1 MTRQYGEARK
11 VLDRGRNGGLSFNFP
26 AFPVFYAKR
35 PMRPSL
41 LLAAFGAILFLSAS
55 LVFDADKDLVA
66 HFSFN
71 SCDARDDSGQGSY
84 GQLMGN
90 VQCWCGVEDD
100 GLLLD
105 GEGAHV
111 LFSGPIN
118 DYFTTSD
125 FTLSFYLK
133 PEAQLIFPQSIA
145 SKRAACDDF
154 HALDISLDRR
164 LDELTT
170 FFRETELK
178 GFRDLGPALPQGV
191 WFHYALVRDGVYAR
205 TYINGK
211 LVKEAR
217 RCSGVDISNEVPFS
231 IGDSPCVRTGRMRRF
246 KGVIDELRLYERALN
261 EEEILWLYELNPIEN
276 AQMDCVS

>member
-1 MTRQYGEARK
+1 
-11 VLDRGRNGGLSFNFP
+11 
-26 AFPVFYAKR
+26 
-35 PMRPSL
+35 MRLAPRIL
-41 LLAAFGAILFLSAS
+41 LLAPLSLFLLLSISTA
-55 LVFDADKDLVA
+55 FDENKDLVA

-84 GQLMGN
+84 GELMGN

-111 LFSGPIN
+111 LFSGTIN

-133 PEAQLIFPQSIA
+133 PEAQLIFPQSVV
-145 SKRAACDDF
+145 SKRSACDDN
-154 HALDISLDRR
+154 HVLDIALDRR

-170 FFRETELK
+170 VFQETESK
-178 GFRDLGPALPQGV
+178 GFRNLGPDLPQGV
-191 WFHYALVRDGVYAR
+191 WMHYALVRDGVYAR

-211 LVKEAR
+211 LVREAR
-217 RCSGVDISNEVPFS
+217 RCSGVDISNDAPFS
-231 IGDSPCVRTGRMRRF
+231 IGDSPCVRSGRMRRF
-246 KGVIDELRLYERALN
+246 KGVIDEVRVYERALSD
-261 EEEILWLYELNPIEN
+261 EEVLWLYELNPIEN